1 MALKV
6 FRNLMSL
13 LTSIPMKTDASF
25 VDVSARFMF
34 LFPVI
39 GAVIGLLAGS
49 YWYISNSLLNSLFS
63 VFNRFFVLRISF
75 LSKEL
80 ATKGLASLMTLS
92 FIQVLTG
99 LQHTDGLIDTGNAL
113 GVRKSVEDRR
123 KIAHAWVVTRLGALV
138 ALIVMFFTFLFMF
151 FLDQSHIIQ
160 RLLVSE
166 VSAKM
171 GMVTCAWLGRPAS
184 SGLGAIFV
192 KSMRHKHGL
201 YVISLMI
208 SYAVSLFM
216 LGLMGFLAVSV
227 GIIVGL
233 LMIGLSNKVFG
244 WMTGDI
250 FGATNEV
257 ARVATLV
264 SLVVQQWASLL

>member
-13 LTSIPMKTDASF
+13 LTSIPMKTDPSF
-25 VDVSARFMF
+25 VDISARFMF

-39 GAVIGLLAGS
+39 GVVIGLLAGS
-49 YWYISNSLLNSLFS
+49 YWYISNYLLNTLFSLLN
-63 VFNRFFVLRISF
+63 RFLVLSIPF
-75 LSKEL
+75 LSQEL
-80 ATKGLASLMTLS
+80 ATKGLTSLMTLS
-92 FIQVLTG
+92 FILVLTG

-138 ALIVMFFTFLFMF
+138 ALIVMFFTLLFIF
-151 FLDQSHIIQ
+151 FLKQDYIVQG
-160 RLLVSE
+160 LLVSE

-171 GMVTCAWLGRPAS
+171 GMVTCAWLGKPAS

-192 KSMRHKHGL
+192 KSMRYKHGL
-201 YVISLMI
+201 YLISAII
-208 SYAVSLFM
+208 SYFVGFFA
-216 LGLMGFLAVSV
+216 LGLTGLITVSS
-227 GIIVGL
+227 GIVIGL

-257 ARVATLV
+257 ARLTALIT
-264 SLVVQQWASLL
+264 LVVQQWA